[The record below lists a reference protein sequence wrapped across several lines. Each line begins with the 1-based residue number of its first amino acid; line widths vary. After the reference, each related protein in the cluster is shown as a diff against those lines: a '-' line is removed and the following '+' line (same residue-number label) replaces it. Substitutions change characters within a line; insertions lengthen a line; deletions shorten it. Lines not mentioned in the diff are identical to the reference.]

1 MLFLLLLLV
10 LCFKF
15 LNKKEIKIYPNIS
28 YSILFGYPVIY
39 FFHKKS
45 ERLSI
50 LQLKSIPFFA
60 TFRLRPSLWD
70 GMAFVIVITGIT
82 LFVWGSRGMVIPYS
96 ITETLP
102 LSLEPRYL
110 PYYALRTILRMLFAL
125 SLSLLFSFIYASVAA
140 KSKKAELFLIPILD
154 ILQSIPIL
162 GFLSITTVGF
172 ISLFPGSFL
181 GVECASIFAI
191 FTSQAWNMTFSLYQ
205 SFMSVPKELTEVATL
220 YHLSP
225 WRRYWRLEV
234 PYAVPQLLWNTMM
247 SVSAGWFFVVASEA
261 ITVSDQTILLP
272 GIGSYI
278 ALAAKQQSIEAILY
292 AILTMFIVILL
303 YDQLLFRPFLAWSDK
318 FKAELTAS
326 EQIPSSW
333 VLTMVRRATLFRV
346 FKLFWFNSVNI
357 LDKIFHIFSLKTLEL
372 GNKHPHAS
380 SIVGKSVTLCFALL
394 SIYIFVYYGIEAYS
408 YIFKKLNLAEIQH
421 VFILGFYTLLRV
433 VILCFLASLIWVPI
447 GILIGLNGKLANQ
460 LQPWVQFMAAFPA
473 NLFFPIVVVFIF
485 NNHLNPDIWLS
496 PLMILGTQWY
506 ILFNVI
512 GGASSIPFDFQ
523 ELTKNFHVGGWLLWK
538 RLYLPGIFPA
548 YATGLITAAGGC
560 WNASIV
566 AEYVSWGD
574 KTLEAHGIGAY
585 IASATAGGDH
595 TRILLGVLVLS
606 LYVLILNRLF
616 WHPLYLFAT
625 TRYRLD

>member
-1 MLFLLLLLV
+1 M
-10 LCFKF
+10 
-15 LNKKEIKIYPNIS
+15 
-28 YSILFGYPVIY
+28 IY

-50 LQLKSIPFFA
+50 LQLKSIPFFP

-70 GMAFVIVITGIT
+70 GMAFVVAITAIT
-82 LFVWGSRGMVIPYS
+82 LFVWGSRGMVIPYT
-96 ITETLP
+96 ITDTLP
-102 LSLEPRYL
+102 LSLKAQYL
-110 PYYALRTILRMLFAL
+110 PYYALRTILRMFLAL
-125 SLSLLFSFIYASVAA
+125 ILSLLFSFIYASIAA

-172 ISLFPGSFL
+172 MGLFPGSFL
-181 GVECASIFAI
+181 GIECASIFAI

-205 SFMSVPKELTEVATL
+205 SFKSVPKELTEVATL

-234 PYAVPQLLWNTMM
+234 PYAVPHLLWNTMM

-261 ITVSDQTILLP
+261 ITISNQTILLP

-292 AILTMFIVILL
+292 AILTMFIVVFL

-318 FKAELTAS
+318 FKAELTAQ
-326 EQIPSSW
+326 EQPPSSW
-333 VLTMVRRATLFRV
+333 VLTMVRRAALFRI
-346 FKLFWFNSVNI
+346 FNLFWFNLLSFI
-357 LDKIFHIFSLKTLEL
+357 DKIFHIFSLKTIEL
-372 GNKHPHAS
+372 GSKHSQAAS
-380 SIVGKSVTLCFALL
+380 IAGKGTTFGFAILCLYVF
-394 SIYIFVYYGIEAYS
+394 SYYGIEAYT
-408 YIFKKLNLAEIQH
+408 YVFDKLKFFEIQH
-421 VFILGFYTLLRV
+421 VFILGFFTLLRV
-433 VILCFLASLIWVPI
+433 LTLCALASLIWVPI
-447 GILIGLNGKLANQ
+447 GILIGLNRKLANQ

-473 NLFFPIVVVFIF
+473 NLFFPFVVVFIF

-512 GGASSIPFDFQ
+512 GGASTIPFDFQ
-523 ELTKNFHVGGWLLWK
+523 ELTKNFHVKGWLLWRK
-538 RLYLPGIFPA
+538 LYLPGVFPA

-595 TRILLGVLVLS
+595 ARILLGVVVLS
-606 LYVLILNRLF
+606 LYVITLNRLF